1 MFQPGQRVA
10 AFHRM
15 AQPHGSFAEYAIAPA
30 STTFGIP
37 DSTSFEDA
45 AAIPLAA
52 MTAAVGLFVSLGLPE
67 PWGAGAKDGKR
78 EKPFGPIIIYGAASA
93 VGAYAIQLAK
103 RAGLG
108 PLLCVAGKGIP
119 FVEKML
125 DKSAGDAI
133 IDYRNGD
140 DAIIEGLKKASG
152 GAKLLYAYDAV
163 SEKGSYQNIGKVL
176 DKGGK
181 ITVVLPG
188 REYEGMP
195 DYVEVITTMVGCA
208 YDSQTDFGLA
218 WYQLFAKGLMQGWFK
233 PHPVE
238 VIPGGL
244 EGVQTGL
251 KNLQEGKASAV
262 KYVFRI
268 AETPG
273 LAETLASTGMA
284 TSGDGA

>member
-1 MFQPGQRVA
+1 
-10 AFHRM
+10 M

-78 EKPFGPIIIYGAASA
+78 EKPVGPVIIYGAASA

-125 DKSAGDAI
+125 NKSAGDAVV
-133 IDYRNGD
+133 DYRKGD

-218 WYQLFAKGLMQGWFK
+218 WYQLIAKGLMQGWFK

-238 VIPGGL
+238 VISGGL

-251 KNLQEGKASAV
+251 QNLQDGKASAV

-268 AETPG
+268 ADTPG
-273 LAETLASTGMA
+273 LGNGLAL
-284 TSGDGA
+284 SGVAISEDAA